1 MTPLVREHVL
11 NIHVS
16 VVISWHI
23 ISVARSGNHVGKDLA
38 NLERLAKFI
47 VWNVKKKISE
57 LFEFGRRQALTV
69 MNKFGQVL

>member
-16 VVISWHI
+16 IVISWHI

-47 VWNVKKKISE
+47 VWNVKKNQWIVWIWETSSLNCNE
-57 LFEFGRRQALTV
+57 
-69 MNKFGQVL
+69 